1 MDLKTLKE
9 LLASLN
15 INPDEIEDER
25 YATAFRILFAIIEKQ
40 NEEIEFLKPENQK
53 LRDEI
58 NLLKGEQTKPRYGAV
73 AKTLLMGFTEINRN
87 SGVYVMPV
95 NSFKWKHYAGDIIL
109 LNVRWYLKYSLSYR
123 NLEEM
128 MAERGITVD
137 HTTIMRWVHQYS
149 PEIEKKV
156 RRYLRPTNDSWR
168 MDETYI
174 KVKGE
179 YKYLYR
185 AVDSNGNTIDFMLSA
200 KRNKEAAKRFLKKA
214 LGSKHN
220 QIPGAITV
228 DKNPAYPSAVNELKN
243 DRILPQNV
251 NLRQIKY
258 LNNIVEQDHRS
269 IKRIVRPMLGFQ
281 SFNTAIKTLKGIE
294 IMHMIKKGQVDTLN
308 RCVLAEVNFI
318 NKLFG
323 IAA

>member
-1 MDLKTLKE
+1 
-9 LLASLN
+9 
-15 INPDEIEDER
+15 
-25 YATAFRILFAIIEKQ
+25 
-40 NEEIEFLKPENQK
+40 
-53 LRDEI
+53 
-58 NLLKGEQTKPRYGAV
+58 
-73 AKTLLMGFTEINRN
+73 
-87 SGVYVMPV
+87 MPV
-95 NSFKWKHYAGDIIL
+95 NSFKWKHYAGEIIL
-109 LNVRWYLKYSLSYR
+109 LNVRWYLKYPLSFR
-123 NLEEM
+123 NLKEM
-128 MAERGITVD
+128 MEERGIEVD
-137 HTTIMRWVHQYS
+137 HTTIMRWVHQYA

-200 KRNKEAAKRFLKKA
+200 KRNKKAAKRFLKKA

-220 QIPGAITV
+220 QIPRAITV
-228 DKNPAYPSAVNELKN
+228 DKNPAYPPAVNELKN